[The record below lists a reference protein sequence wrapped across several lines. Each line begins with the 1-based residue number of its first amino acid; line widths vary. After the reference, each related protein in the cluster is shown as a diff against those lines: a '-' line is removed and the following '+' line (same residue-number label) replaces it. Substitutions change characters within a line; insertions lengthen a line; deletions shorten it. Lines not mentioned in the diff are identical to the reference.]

1 MKLVK
6 CPITLLAFCLTVII
20 SAPVATGDSSSP
32 SGSEAST
39 NEGASRFDAK
49 FIVIRGDQPQ
59 RLNQVPP
66 GAPALRLVPSGVAP
80 LQSSNEK
87 IVDMNPII
95 AAFVGLSLLLVVVVA
110 FAARSR
116 GKRSEV

>member
-6 CPITLLAFCLTVII
+6 CPITTLAFCLTVII
-20 SAPVATGDSSSP
+20 SAPVAAGDSSE
-32 SGSEAST
+32 GEEST
-39 NEGASRFDAK
+39 KERTSRFDPK
-49 FIVIRGDQPQ
+49 IVVTRGDPSQ
-59 RLNQVPP
+59 RLNQIPP
-66 GAPALRLVPSGVAP
+66 GAIALRLVPSGVAP

-87 IVDMNPII
+87 IVDMHPVI
-95 AAFVGLSLLLVVVVA
+95 AAFVGLNLLLVVVVA